1 MVATL
6 LKLSVLSR
14 ILSTPWIEE
23 ERFDIHKVQRQLNV
37 KGPLRNPA
45 RGRIHYQN
53 EILKYGTN

>member
-23 ERFDIHKVQRQLNV
+23 ESFDIHKVQRQLNV

-45 RGRIHYQN
+45 RDRIHY
-53 EILKYGTN
+53 